1 VTTTTERRRRGRH
14 HTRPVGRHRGFDVVE
29 NFSAGFQSLAH
40 LALDGAQVSARAV
53 DLLTGR
59 VLFSVDDHIVL
70 PTASV
75 GKVLLLLEVSAG
87 LGANGYSRYDI
98 LERSDPD
105 EVEDSGVWQ
114 HLHAPALPLADAAT
128 LIGATSDNLATNV
141 LLRRVGL
148 SAVRERAEELGLQ
161 RTALLDRARDR
172 RGPDD
177 APQLSVGSMAELVW
191 LFAAIARGEAVDAT
205 TSYRVA
211 DWLALGVDL
220 SMVASAFGLDPLS
233 HLRSDH
239 NLALFNKTGTDR
251 GLLSEV
257 GVLRGPRAGVAYGV
271 TIAYRDARLADRLSA
286 LHAMHTIGLDILE
299 YVH

>member
-1 VTTTTERRRRGRH
+1 MTTTTERRRRPRH
-14 HTRPVGRHRGFDVVE
+14 HSRPVGRHRGFDVVE
-29 NFSAGFQSLAH
+29 NFSAGFQALAH

-53 DLLTGR
+53 DLMTGR

-98 LERSDPD
+98 LERSAPD

-128 LIGATSDNLATNV
+128 LVGATSDNLATNV

-148 SAVRERAEELGLQ
+148 GAVRERAEELGLQ

-191 LFAAIARGEAVDAT
+191 LFAAIARGEAVDPT

-239 NLALFNKTGTDR
+239 NLSLFNKTGADR

-271 TIAYRDARLADRLSA
+271 TIAYRDNRLADRLSA
-286 LHAMHTIGLDILE
+286 LHAMRTIGLDLLE